1 MPHRGVELYGR
12 TKRLAEALGADP
24 RLDLAIE
31 TFCRGM
37 SRWFR
42 TDQLRLAVF
51 GDLGQM
57 SVVVA
62 GLALQGEGGITLAR
76 IIKVVTGSAVASSR
90 RVRAICD
97 NLDRM
102 EIISPL
108 PGPLGRREKPLRFGG
123 WLQPALILWLEV
135 FVQAVLPW
143 LAGPVVADNAALIR
157 LLSLHLRGLE
167 RFGLEIL
174 GPWPEVRF
182 LLERLA
188 GFPLLMDLMAGA
200 AGRPA
205 LSRKSAAL
213 AYGVSRR
220 HIAVLISH
228 AEEQGWVEADGAD
241 QSLALAAT
249 TRTRLRTW
257 ISREFAVAILALQPR
272 SAVRLL
278 ALAAPSQP

>member
-1 MPHRGVELYGR
+1 MPHRGIEFCER
-12 TKRLAEALGADP
+12 IKKLAEALAADP

-31 TFCRGM
+31 TFCTGM

-42 TDQLRLAVF
+42 ADPLRLAVF

-57 SVVVA
+57 SVVAA
-62 GLALQGEGGITLAR
+62 GLALQGDGGITLAR
-76 IIKVVTGSAVASSR
+76 IIKLVTGSAVASSR

-108 PGPLGRREKPLRFGG
+108 PDPTGRREKPLRFGG

-143 LAGPVVADNAALIR
+143 LAGPVAADNAALVR
-157 LLSLHLRGLE
+157 LLSSHLRGLE
-167 RFGLEIL
+167 RFGLEIVA
-174 GPWPEVRF
+174 PWPEVRF
-182 LLERLA
+182 MLERLA
-188 GFPLLMDLMAGA
+188 GLPLLMDLMTGA
-200 AGRPA
+200 ASRA
-205 LSRKSAAL
+205 TLSRKSTAL

-228 AEEQGWVEADGAD
+228 AEEEGWIVVDGLGR
-241 QSLALAAT
+241 SLALAAT
-249 TRTRLRTW
+249 TRMRLRTW
-257 ISREFAVAILALQPR
+257 ISQEFAVAILALQPR
-272 SAVRLL
+272 SAARLL
-278 ALAAPSQP
+278 SFASPSER